1 MPNAVAASLVPIV
14 GRDAE
19 LSLLSQ
25 FVGDVAGGAARRL
38 VIEGEPGIGKTRLAA
53 EAIELAAEAF
63 TVLRATGEELQH
75 DRPFGLFVDALD
87 VDDDAARE
95 DRRTIA
101 ELLRAPADVS
111 PDHRYLIVDA
121 IEEAFER
128 EAMRQ
133 PVCLVV
139 EDVHW
144 ADPGS
149 ILALHR
155 VVRRDDL
162 AIFAIVTCR
171 RSPRSEELRKLLDAV
186 IDGGGAHVRLP
197 PLDDASVLELA
208 RARLGAD
215 PGPLLSAQLARAAGN
230 PLFVLELLGGL
241 DEDGLIERTRG
252 VAEAPRT
259 VEPPPSLRTIVIRRL
274 GYLHADALELLR
286 TASVLGESFSAADL
300 ATVTDTTLAD
310 VLKTLAEPLA
320 AGFIAADAD
329 VFTFRHDVVREALY
343 TDVPPAVRKGMHLHI
358 GRALVASGAT
368 AIRVAE
374 HIALGADAGDRQ
386 AVAYLHDAAFEV
398 GPRAPVTAADLA
410 QRAASLLPND
420 DPERINLLMPAVRHL
435 TAAGRIDEAG
445 ALASELAPLLEGS
458 PLEIALD
465 LQRMN
470 HLVLQL
476 RIDDVVDYAR
486 RLLDNRSLPEMY
498 RMLVI
503 TLAAGA
509 TLQEARALKE
519 LDQVRPF
526 AAAHPESAPA
536 ATCCWID
543 GVSAWMHGRFAQAV
557 SSFEGALPGVEAW
570 FPGGRAQGLLM
581 LGAAQGL
588 VDCVREGLDT
598 LEAARYELE
607 RRGAVQYLI
616 EHHWMRGLLLHIAG
630 RWDDALAELAAS
642 RDLAAET
649 GAFGVSR
656 IFPDPTPLIHALR
669 GEAMA
674 ASRAL
679 ERVERE
685 PTITSALL
693 TDWAVPIRALAG
705 DPARAHDLLRSWRND
720 MDELG
725 FVPDFRTTG
734 RSLVAIAKQAG
745 DHHLL
750 DGLREAAGLALD
762 AADGVK
768 SVEGAAQ
775 LVAGAITGDCD
786 TLMAAVDAARAGG
799 RPFDVAEAC
808 AEASLA
814 LLRRGERTSATELLE
829 EAFVRYDELGA
840 RRCADALGLAVRD
853 LGIRRGTRRP
863 RVAARHGWDSL
874 TETERRVVACL
885 AEGLTNRE
893 IGQRLYISKTT
904 VASHLRS
911 VFRKVGVSSRTEL
924 AAYATRRMS

>member
-1 MPNAVAASLVPIV
+1 MHTASPLV
-14 GRDAE
+14 GRDEE
-19 LSLLSQ
+19 LRLLE
-25 FVGDVAGGAARRL
+25 GLLADVRAGSGRCAI
-38 VIEGEPGIGKTRLAA
+38 VEGEPGIGKTRLVG
-53 EAIELAAEAF
+53 ELHDFGLTAI
-63 TVLRATGEELQH
+63 RATAEELTH
-75 DRPFGLFVDALD
+75 DRPFGPLIDALGISANSPD
-87 VDDDAARE
+87 P
-95 DRRTIA
+95 RRRDIA
-101 ELLRAPADVS
+101 ELLNAAGDT
-111 PDHRYLIVDA
+111 DHRFRIVDA
-121 IEEAFER
+121 IEDVCER
-128 EAMRQ
+128 EAMRR
-133 PVCLVV
+133 PVLIVF
-139 EDVHW
+139 EDAHW
-144 ADPGS
+144 ADDES
-149 ILALHR
+149 LLALHR
-155 VVRRDDL
+155 VARRDDL
-162 AIFAIVTCR
+162 PIFTLLTSRPV
-171 RSPRSEELRKLLDAV
+171 PRSVQLRRLLDA
-186 IDGGGAHVRLP
+186 IADSGGTHLNLQ
-197 PLDDASVLELA
+197 PLDDVAVTALVRE
-208 RARLGAD
+208 RVGAQ
-215 PGPLLSAQLARAAGN
+215 PGPRLRAQLSRAAGN
-230 PLFVLELLGGL
+230 PLFVLELLGSL
-241 DEDGLIERTRG
+241 DADLLIELADG
-252 VAEAPRT
+252 VAEIPG
-259 VEPPPSLRTIVIRRL
+259 VIDPPPSLRTVIIRRL

-300 ATVTDTTLAD
+300 AKVTDTTIAG

-320 AGFIAADAD
+320 AGFIAAGAD

-343 TDVPPAVRKGMHLHI
+343 TDIPPAVRKGMHLHA
-358 GRALVASGAT
+358 GHALAASGAP

-374 HIALGADAGDRQ
+374 HIALGADVGDRE
-386 AVAYLHDAAFEV
+386 AVAYLRDAAFEV
-398 GPRAPVTAADLA
+398 GPRAPVTAAELA
-410 QRAASLLPND
+410 RRAADLLPD
-420 DPERINLLMPAVRHL
+420 GDPERINLLMPAVRHL
-435 TAAGRIDEAG
+435 TTAGRIDEAG

-557 SSFEGALPGVEAW
+557 PSFEHALPGAEAW

-588 VDCVREGLDT
+588 ADGVREGLDT

-607 RRGAVQYLI
+607 RRGAVQYLV

-693 TDWAVPIRALAG
+693 TNWAVPIRALAG

-750 DGLREAAGLALD
+750 DGVREAAGLALD

-768 SVEGAAQ
+768 SVEGAAL

-924 AAYATRRMS
+924 AADAARHMS